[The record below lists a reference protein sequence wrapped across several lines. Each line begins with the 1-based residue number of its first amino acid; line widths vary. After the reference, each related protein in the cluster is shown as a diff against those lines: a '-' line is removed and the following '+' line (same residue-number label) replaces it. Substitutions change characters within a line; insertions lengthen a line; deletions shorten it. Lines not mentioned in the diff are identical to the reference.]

1 LFQHGRLDGG
11 VETKHDDDV
20 KKRDRWVK
28 RIESAAVALEE
39 TQRHGGDTLFIIMC
53 IFLCKNN

>member
-1 LFQHGRLDGG
+1 LDGG

-28 RIESAAVALEE
+28 RIESAAAALEE

-53 IFLCKNN
+53 NFLCKNN